1 MRARATLTRT
11 LTLAAAGAAAATALL
26 GLTGCGAQTET
37 TAAAQV
43 APAQA
48 EATAE
53 AAPAGGPQTAEDT
66 FITATA
72 AHLCSVQST
81 VYDDPAEMAKAYAA
95 TPAYPGLT
103 KTQVTQLRQRL
114 TDDATFADRVST
126 NLQTTCK
133 P

>member
-1 MRARATLTRT
+1 MRARATRT
-11 LTLAAAGAAAATALL
+11 LTLAAAGAVAATALL
-26 GLTGCGAQTET
+26 GLTACGTQADT

-43 APAQA
+43 APAQPA
-48 EATAE
+48 ATTE
-53 AAPAGGPQTAEDT
+53 AAPAGGPRTAEDA

-72 AHLCSVQST
+72 AHLCTVQST
-81 VYDDPAEMAKAYAA
+81 VYDNPAEMAKAYAA

-103 KTQVTQLRQRL
+103 KAQVTQLRERL
-114 TDDATFADRVST
+114 TADATFADRLTT